1 MSKKNKK
8 KLRRLMRAQMAQT
21 VSKQETPAPI
31 VETAQIA
38 PEGEKKPVKTSPSE
52 NDEALEEVRA
62 VKKEIR
68 KILIT
73 VSVLIISVI
82 IVYFVNTKTDFILKL
97 GEWLSKTLNIS
108 V

>member
-21 VSKQETPAPI
+21 APKQETAAPM
-31 VETAQIA
+31 VEMAQIA
-38 PEGEKKPVKTSPSE
+38 PEGEKEAVKTVVSE
-52 NDEALEEVRA
+52 NNEALEETKA

-73 VSVLIISVI
+73 VSLLIISVV
-82 IVYFVNTKTDFILKL
+82 IVYFINTKSDFILKL
-97 GEWLSKTLNIS
+97 GEWLSNTLNIS

>member
-21 VSKQETPAPI
+21 SPKQEMTTAT

-38 PEGEKKPVKTSPSE
+38 PEGEKEAVKTVVSE
-52 NDEALEEVRA
+52 SNETLDETKA

-73 VSVLIISVI
+73 VSLLIISVI
-82 IVYFVNTKTDFILKL
+82 IVYSINTKTDFILKL